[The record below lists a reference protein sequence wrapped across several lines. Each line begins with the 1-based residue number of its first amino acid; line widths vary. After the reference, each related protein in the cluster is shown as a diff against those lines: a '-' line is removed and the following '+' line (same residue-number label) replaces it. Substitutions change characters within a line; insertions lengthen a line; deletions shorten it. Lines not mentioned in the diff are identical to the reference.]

1 MNLHLP
7 TRAPDRPLTVMPI
20 FGTRPEAVKMAPVI
34 RELRRFPEQV
44 RVRAVVTAQ
53 HREMLDQALA
63 VFGITPD
70 VDLNIM
76 APGQTLTQITT
87 RALEGLEPVLA
98 EEKPDIVLVQ
108 GDTTTVFAASL
119 AAFYQKIAV
128 GHVEAGLRTHDKYD
142 PFPEEMM
149 RRLTGQIADLHFAP
163 TERSRRNLLESGV
176 PDVRITVTGNTVVD
190 ALLSVAEGLPD
201 PPETGR
207 RTILLTAHRR
217 ENLGEPMRQ
226 VFLALKDILEAFPDV
241 ELAYP
246 MHRNPKVREVA
257 REVFGGHDRVRLTE
271 PPDYAPFVAMM
282 KAAHLIITDSG
293 GVQEEAPSL
302 GKPVLVVRRT
312 TERPEGVDAGTVRLV
327 GVERETVREEAARLL
342 SDPDAYSAMSQAR
355 NPYGDGRAAEHI
367 RTALFRHFGLAV
379 T

>member
-1 MNLHLP
+1 MTTHQP
-7 TRAPDRPLTVMPI
+7 TRAPGRPLTVMPI

-34 RELRRFPEQV
+34 KELGRYPD
-44 RVRAVVTAQ
+44 RVRLRTVVTAQ
-53 HREMLDQALA
+53 HREMLDQVLA
-63 VFGITPD
+63 VFGIVPD

-76 APGQTLTQITT
+76 APGQTLSQITT
-87 RALEGLEPVLA
+87 RALSGLDPVLDR
-98 EEKPDIVLVQ
+98 EKPDIVLVQ
-108 GDTTTVFAASL
+108 GDTTTVFAAGL
-119 AAFYQKIAV
+119 AAFYHRIAV

-163 TERSRRNLLESGV
+163 TERSRQNLLRGGV
-176 PDVRITVTGNTVVD
+176 PEQRIFITGNTVVD
-190 ALLSVAEGLPD
+190 ALLSVASGLPD

-226 VFLALKDILEAFPDV
+226 VFLALTDILDRFPDV
-241 ELAYP
+241 DLVYP

-257 REVFGGHDRVRLTE
+257 REVLGARDRVTLTE

-282 KAAHLIITDSG
+282 KAAALIITDSG

-312 TERPEGVDAGTVRLV
+312 TERPEGVDAGTVKLV
-327 GVERETVREEAARLL
+327 GVERAAVRDEAARLL
-342 SDPDAYSAMSQAR
+342 SDPAAYQTMAR
-355 NPYGDGRAAEHI
+355 AENPYGDGHAAERI
-367 RTALFRHFGLAV
+367 REALFAHFGLAG
-379 T
+379 

>member
-1 MNLHLP
+1 MPHPPSPL
-7 TRAPDRPLTVMPI
+7 LTVMPI

-34 RELRRFPEQV
+34 RELLRYPKLV
-44 RVRAVVTAQ
+44 RVRTVVTAQ
-53 HREMLDQALA
+53 HREMLDQVLA
-63 VFGITPD
+63 VFNIVPA

-76 APGQTLTQITT
+76 AHGQTLSQITT
-87 RALEGLEPVLA
+87 RALSGLDPVI
-98 EEKPDIVLVQ
+98 EREKPDIILVQ

-119 AAFYQKIAV
+119 AAFYHKVAV
-128 GHVEAGLRTHDKYD
+128 GHVEAGLRTNNKYD

-163 TERSRRNLLESGV
+163 TDLSRWNLLQSGV
-176 PDVRITVTGNTVVD
+176 SDERIFVTGNTVID
-190 ALLSVAEGLPD
+190 ALLSVAAKVPD
-201 PPETGR
+201 APPSSR

-226 VFLALKDILEAFPDV
+226 VFMALRDVLEKLPDV
-241 ELAYP
+241 DLVYP
-246 MHRNPKVREVA
+246 MHRNPQVREVA
-257 REVFGGHDRVRLTE
+257 MEVFGGLERVTLTE

-282 KAAHLIITDSG
+282 KAATLIITDSG

-312 TERPEGVDAGTVRLV
+312 TERPEGVTAGTVKLV
-327 GVERETVREEAARLL
+327 GVERADVRDAALKLL
-342 SDPDAYSAMSQAR
+342 TDNTAYAQMSQAR
-355 NPYGDGRAAEHI
+355 NPYGDGHAAERI
-367 RTALFRHFGLAV
+367 REALFRHFGLE